1 LKTTKDVFPELQ
13 NGKHKH
19 ITEGLPEKGSWSV
32 THFPFWVDEI
42 CYRQTH
48 IHQKPKAY

>member
-1 LKTTKDVFPELQ
+1 MYFLNYKM
-13 NGKHKH
+13 GS
-19 ITEGLPEKGSWSV
+19 ITISWIGFQEKAHWSV

-42 CYRQTH
+42 CHRQTH